1 MKNPKINFLLID
13 DNEPMTEAITDLI
26 SLSFDSEF
34 DVSFNGEDG
43 LDKANSKK
51 YQFIITDYLMPGLLG
66 DSFIETIRTSG
77 GVNATTPILFLTGM
91 QPDLTI
97 QSSSW
102 ENVFFLRKPI
112 DDKKLSY
119 MIKCCLQINQA
130 G

>member
-1 MKNPKINFLLID
+1 MTNPKVSFLMID
-13 DNEPMTEAITDLI
+13 DNEPMVEAITDLI
-26 SLSFDSEF
+26 SLRFEGEF
-34 DVSFNGEDG
+34 DTAYNGEEG
-43 LDKANSKK
+43 LQKANSKK

-66 DSFIETIRTSG
+66 DSFIETIRTG
-77 GVNATTPILFLTGM
+77 NGVNANTPILFLTAM

-97 QSSSW
+97 KNSCW

-130 G
+130 A